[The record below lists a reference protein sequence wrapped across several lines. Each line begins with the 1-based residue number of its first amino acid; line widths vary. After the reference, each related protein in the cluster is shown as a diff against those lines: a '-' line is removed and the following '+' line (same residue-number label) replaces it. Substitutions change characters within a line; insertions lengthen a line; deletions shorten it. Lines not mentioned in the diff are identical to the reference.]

1 MINNK
6 SATLTL
12 IDSQPLRRF
21 KSGDK
26 AVLPLRLGILLCY
39 FTCNMAL
46 KAAPIPSNYQ
56 QIALEHNIP
65 AAVIYGIALAESGHR
80 LNKGVFKPWP
90 WTLNV
95 VGIPRRYPT
104 RKAAYQGL
112 VYYLSK
118 GIKSIDIGFM
128 QVNWRYHHQKLGK
141 PWQALDPFHNIRTAA
156 AILQQEYQNT
166 GDWQTAMGRYHSPG
180 PKSDQKKRAINYASR
195 VMKHIQRITQQKV

>member
-6 SATLTL
+6 SATLSL
-12 IDSQPLRRF
+12 IDTQPLRPF

-26 AVLPLRLGILLCY
+26 AILPLRLGILLCY
-39 FTCNMAL
+39 FTYNMAL
-46 KAAPIPSNYQ
+46 KADPIPSNYQ

-65 AAVIYGIALAESGHR
+65 AAVLYGIALAESGQR

-95 VGIPRRYPT
+95 AGVPRRYPS

-112 VYYLSK
+112 VYYLHQ

-128 QVNWRYHHQKLGK
+128 QVNWRYHRKTLGT

-156 AILQQEYQNT
+156 AILEQGYQNT
-166 GDWQTAMGRYHSPG
+166 GDWKTAMGRYHSPG
-180 PKSDQKKRAINYASR
+180 QTSDQKKRALNYANR
-195 VMKHIQRITQQKV
+195 VMKHIQRIRQQKV